1 MGTASTLLI
10 TSPPAQ
16 PYDTANRPGK
26 REKPKPALRSPEPPA
41 GAAGRGGA
49 GEIATGTER
58 QRQRD
63 KPAVKKPSLAG
74 KNGEP
79 GPENRAGR
87 AMAPLHARLGEPA
100 AGKRHDYRAGGPGG
114 KPGRETPTENG
125 KRPNTPRLG
134 GRAGRGGGRAARPEA
149 PARGPKW
156 PTRAAYHSLLGGRA
170 NSPGGPSKRPRVPPG
185 HGGRDPGAPG
195 RGDGE
200 RPSGPG
206 APPKGGRAPG
216 RIQAS
221 GNARLPVLRTTT

>member
-1 MGTASTLLI
+1 MKSPSQPCAPRSPQRGRRGGGAQGRTPPGQSGKGRG
-10 TSPPAQ
+10 TSPQSKNPAW
-16 PYDTANRPGK
+16 R
-26 REKPKPALRSPEPPA
+26 
-41 GAAGRGGA
+41 GR
-49 GEIATGTER
+49 
-58 QRQRD
+58 
-63 KPAVKKPSLAG
+63 
-74 KNGEP
+74 KNGESR
-79 GPENRAGR
+79 PENRAGR

-170 NSPGGPSKRPRVPPG
+170 NSPGGPSKRPRVPPV